1 MVFLYDDRVFT
12 YDDLLNAVSGSNT
25 YCPLYRTD
33 ELFPFFVNLV
43 KALAAGLPLTL
54 LDSDIKA
61 SEIDGIDEDAINQE
75 ESFEAGTYCGADEI
89 VAAMEAS
96 DYDLHLRNHR
106 SAQKDCTYRCIPD
119 TCRKEG

>member
-43 KALAAGLPLTL
+43 
-54 LDSDIKA
+54 
-61 SEIDGIDEDAINQE
+61 
-75 ESFEAGTYCGADEI
+75 
-89 VAAMEAS
+89 
-96 DYDLHLRNHR
+96 
-106 SAQKDCTYRCIPD
+106 
-119 TCRKEG
+119 